1 MRHRLLGLVRHAFS
15 DQYEVDR
22 EIGRGGAARVFLA
35 VDKEGQEFA
44 LKILHPEFLES
55 VAADRFLREIKLV
68 SRLSNPHIARLL
80 DSGGERDWFV
90 YLAMEFIDGPTLREV
105 LGRGRQLSLADTLRL
120 ACDLLDA
127 LDHAHQLGI
136 VHRDVKPENVVI
148 NSDRGAVLLD
158 FGIARAISTSVS
170 DEITR
175 TGVTVGSSAYM
186 SPEQIN
192 GDQKIDGRSD
202 LYSLGCVLF
211 ECLAGRPLFAWR
223 KEAIVLQLHLTE
235 PSPDV
240 RSIRPDVPS
249 DLAEAISKALA
260 KLPGE
265 RWGSAAEMRESLAS
279 LSRRMAPQSDLQG
292 LNAPVQPTPKR
303 LISMLPLERGKVMD
317 ESGAPQLL
325 TLSVLVVDDDGGVR
339 HFIRRK
345 LEEGGFRVL
354 TAENGVEAL
363 TMLEQSEIEV
373 QIVVC
378 DLLMPVL
385 DGYQLAA
392 RLETLPNAPEIIFI
406 SAYRSDLEFD
416 RPILTKPFQLD
427 DLSAAVQRILQK
439 RSIPV
444 PENPS
449 KAELR

>member
-1 MRHRLLGLVRHAFS
+1 VRQLLGLVRHAFS

-35 VDKEGQEFA
+35 VDKEGQKLA

-80 DSGGERDWFV
+80 DSGERDWFV
-90 YLAMEFIDGPTLREV
+90 YLAMEFIDGPTLREA
-105 LGRGRQLSLADTLRL
+105 LGRGRRLSFADTLRVG
-120 ACDLLDA
+120 CDLLDA
-127 LDHAHQLGI
+127 LDHAHRLGI

-148 NSDRGAVLLD
+148 CSDRGAVLLD
-158 FGIARAISTSVS
+158 FGITRAIITSVS

-211 ECLAGRPLFAWR
+211 ECLAGRPLFVWR
-223 KEAIVLQLHLTE
+223 KEAVVLQLHLTE

-240 RSIRPDVPS
+240 RSVRPDVPS
-249 DLAEAISKALA
+249 ELAEAISKALA

-265 RWGSAAEMRESLAS
+265 RWQSAAEMREILAS
-279 LSRRMAPQSDLQG
+279 LSRCVAPQSDLQC
-292 LNAPVQPTPKR
+292 LNALIQPTSKR
-303 LISMLPLERGKVMD
+303 LISI
-317 ESGAPQLL
+317 APQLL
-325 TLSVLVVDDDGGVR
+325 PLTVLVVDDDNGVR
-339 HFIRRK
+339 RFIVRK
-345 LEEGGFRVL
+345 LEQVGFRVL
-354 TAENGVEAL
+354 TAANGEEAL
-363 TMLEQSEIEV
+363 TRLEQSEIQV
-373 QIVVC
+373 QLVVC

-406 SAYRSDLEFD
+406 SAYRSDVEFD
-416 RPILTKPFQLD
+416 RPIFTKPFHLD

>member
-1 MRHRLLGLVRHAFS
+1 VRHAFS
-15 DQYEVDR
+15 NQYEVDR
-22 EIGRGGAARVFLA
+22 EIGRGGAARVFLV
-35 VDKEGQEFA
+35 VDKEGQKLA
-44 LKILHPEFLES
+44 LKILHPELLES

-68 SRLSNPHIARLL
+68 SQLSNRHIARLL
-80 DSGGERDWFV
+80 DSGERDWFV
-90 YLAMEFIDGPTLREV
+90 YLAMEFVDGPTLREA
-105 LGRGRQLSLADTLRL
+105 LGRGRRLSFADTLRV

-127 LDHAHQLGI
+127 LDHAHQFGI

-148 NSDRGAVLLD
+148 CSERGAVLLD
-158 FGIARAISTSVS
+158 FGIARAIITSVS

-211 ECLAGRPLFAWR
+211 ECLAGRPLFVWR
-223 KEAIVLQLHLTE
+223 KEAVVLQLHLTE

-249 DLAEAISKALA
+249 ELAEAISKALA

-265 RWGSAAEMRESLAS
+265 RWQSAAEMREILAS
-279 LSRRMAPQSDLQG
+279 LSRRIAPQSDLQCS
-292 LNAPVQPTPKR
+292 NALMQPTSTR
-303 LISMLPLERGKVMD
+303 PLSRPPPNREKVFD
-317 ESGAPQLL
+317 ECRAPQLL
-325 TLSVLVVDDDGGVR
+325 PLTVLVADDDDGVR
-339 HFIRRK
+339 HFIARE
-345 LEEGGFRVL
+345 LEQVGFRVL
-354 TAENGVEAL
+354 TATNGDKAL
-363 TMLEQSEIEV
+363 RMLEQSETEV
-373 QIVVC
+373 HLVVC

-392 RLETLPNAPEIIFI
+392 RLETLPNAPEILFI

-416 RPILTKPFQLD
+416 RPVFTKPFHLN
-427 DLSAAVQRILQK
+427 DLSATVQRILQK

-444 PENPS
+444 PQNS
-449 KAELR
+449 LKAELR